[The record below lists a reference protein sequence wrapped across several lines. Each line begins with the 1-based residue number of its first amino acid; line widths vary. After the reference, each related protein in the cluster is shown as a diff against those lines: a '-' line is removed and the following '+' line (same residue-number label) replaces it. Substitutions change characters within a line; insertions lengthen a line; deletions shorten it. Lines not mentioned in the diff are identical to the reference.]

1 MRSAHAKHIKN
12 TEALLSANNP
22 ENDNQA
28 QFEMTVNDQDENVT
42 DEQYQQAMKDIAN
55 DSPFAQHSSK
65 NKTPIPVEVNE
76 AAVTDETD
84 VEVLPNAEN
93 VKYNVELMPGV
104 VTVDEKQLNELMDQN
119 ITMKTEI
126 GLLVGLF
133 KNFEGLISGKA
144 NIMSL
149 TIMLPKLI
157 GNPEI
162 SAQIDAIQP
171 IIEKYAKQS

>member
-1 MRSAHAKHIKN
+1 MAKQR
-12 TEALLSANNP
+12 NNP

-28 QFEMTVNDQDENVT
+28 QFEMTVNDQ
-42 DEQYQQAMKDIAN
+42 Q
-55 DSPFAQHSSK
+55 
-65 NKTPIPVEVNE
+65 TPLPVEVDE
-76 AAVTDETD
+76 AAVTDEAD

-149 TIMLPKLI
+149 TMMLPKLI
-157 GNPEI
+157 GNPKI
-162 SAQIDAIQP
+162 SAQIEAIQP

>member
-1 MRSAHAKHIKN
+1 MGKITKYGHKENKEYTVADD
-12 TEALLSANNP
+12 LLSGNP

-28 QFEMTVNDQDENVT
+28 QFEMTVNDQ
-42 DEQYQQAMKDIAN
+42 Q
-55 DSPFAQHSSK
+55 
-65 NKTPIPVEVNE
+65 TPLPVEVDE
-76 AAVTDETD
+76 RSVTDETD
-84 VEVLPNAEN
+84 VEVLQNAEN

-149 TIMLPKLI
+149 TMILPKLI